1 MAEASATMTWY
12 PQAVEAVRRQFGAGL
27 FKMGDAISN
36 RAKPNSPVLTGT
48 LRNSIRVEEEGT
60 NTVVVRAGGRV
71 GVFNIDYA
79 EIREFHNRK
88 HPATRY
94 YMTRAFNETVSGDI
108 SRYFREVG
116 Q

>member
-1 MAEASATMTWY
+1 M
-12 PQAVEAVRRQFGAGL
+12 
-27 FKMGDAISN
+27 
-36 RAKPNSPVLTGT
+36 
-48 LRNSIRVEEEGT
+48 
-60 NTVVVRAGGRV
+60 VVRAGGHV
-71 GVFNIDYA
+71 GMFNVDYA

-108 SRYFREVG
+108 GRYFREVG

>member
-27 FKMGDAISN
+27 VKMGYAISN
-36 RAKPNSPVLTGT
+36 RAKSNAPVLTGA

-60 NTVVVRAGGRV
+60 NTVVVRAGGHV